1 MELPQDTKD
10 TIVQF
15 LLDKLNPELIYLY
28 GLFAR
33 AEGRSDSDIDLA
45 IHGADE
51 SDPYTLFLLANELAQ
66 RLRRDVDLVDLKSA
80 STVFRAQVIARG
92 ELIYCG
98 DKNVK
103 GYLEMRILK
112 DYAKLNEERKVI
124 LDAIREE
131 GSVYNGGCCAKQGCD
146 D

>member
-1 MELPQDTKD
+1 M
-10 TIVQF
+10 
-15 LLDKLNPELIYLY
+15 
-28 GLFAR
+28 
-33 AEGRSDSDIDLA
+33 
-45 IHGADE
+45 
-51 SDPYTLFLLANELAQ
+51 
-66 RLRRDVDLVDLKSA
+66 DLKSA